1 MRANAR
7 IWPERRF
14 ASVLSYKKKL
24 QADQTASYRQEGSGR
39 TIFPDRAGG
48 GNARSATDLRG
59 NGIMFDE
66 FAYRQFHVRAG
77 VRQSR
82 TDGGAWYGIVSL
94 GQDSQETTYSLVDRL
109 FPWPAAARRY
119 AARYAKDLIDAL
131 LSERSPTREPHLGQG
146 HSNEAHA
153 ARAARPHL
161 NS

>member
-1 MRANAR
+1 
-7 IWPERRF
+7 
-14 ASVLSYKKKL
+14 
-24 QADQTASYRQEGSGR
+24 
-39 TIFPDRAGG
+39 
-48 GNARSATDLRG
+48 
-59 NGIMFDE
+59 MFDE

-94 GQDSQETTYSLVDRL
+94 GQDSQETTYSLADRL

-131 LSERSPTREPHLGQG
+131 LSERVPTREPPLGPG
-146 HSNEAHA
+146 RSNEAHA
-153 ARAARPHL
+153 ARASRPHL